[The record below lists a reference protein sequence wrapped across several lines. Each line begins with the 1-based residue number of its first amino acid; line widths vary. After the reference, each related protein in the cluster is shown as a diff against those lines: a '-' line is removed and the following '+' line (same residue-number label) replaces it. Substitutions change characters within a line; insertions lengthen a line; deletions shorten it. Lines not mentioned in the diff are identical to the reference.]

1 MKERMKYYAVA
12 PEGLKNVL
20 ALEQYVQKKVEP
32 MLLHL
37 VKLRASQINGC
48 AYCIDLHT
56 REATRDGEKVLR
68 LHMLSAWRESPIYS
82 EKERAALDWTE
93 ELTLVAETGA
103 RDEVFE
109 RLKKHFSDEE
119 IADLTFAICAINVWN
134 RLRVGFRLQ
143 HRVD

>member
-1 MKERMKYYAVA
+1 MKERMKYYAVS
-12 PEGLKNVL
+12 PEGFKNVL

-32 MLLHL
+32 TLLHF

-82 EKERAALDWTE
+82 EKERAALEWTE

-119 IADLTFAICAINVWN
+119 ITDLTFAICAINVWN
-134 RLRVGFRLQ
+134 RLGVGFRLQ